1 VNGNNV
7 VKDIMFGTIG
17 YLFGR
22 HEGELKPRR
31 MPAPFK
37 AKIVVTMPSWAIPLI
52 ALATGAAVYFKFSVI
67 VNVIELLIVCG
78 AFLIVVEM
86 SRIVARLRYRVNH
99 MMNGIDE
106 DAEADPEPIESGDRF
121 GPWMDEQPSASKK
134 VSMRKV
140 NGNDGRTR
148 V

>member
-1 VNGNNV
+1 MNGNNV

-52 ALATGAAVYFKFSVI
+52 ALATGAACYFSFSRI
-67 VNVIELLIVCG
+67 ANVIELLIVCG
-78 AFLIVVEM
+78 SFLFAWEM
-86 SRIVARLRYRVNH
+86 SRMASRLRYRMH
-99 MMNGIDE
+99 QIMYGIDE

-121 GPWMDEQPSASKK
+121 GPWMDEQPKK